1 MNLFRLLSGWRAI
14 FPCAAAALFAASL
27 ANAQAA
33 KALPQFDG
41 NRALAYT
48 REFVAVGP
56 RWVGSEGHEKAEAFL
71 RRTFAKD
78 DLEKDTFT
86 ASTPAGQKEMTNYIV
101 KFPGKKDGIIVLAGH
116 YETNYPLRNINYVG
130 ANDGGS
136 STGLLIQIANSLRG
150 KKLDGYSV
158 WLVFFDGEEA
168 FNQWSH
174 ADSLYGS
181 KHLAAKWQSDDTLPR
196 IKAFLLADMIGDRDL
211 DIDRDTNST
220 PWLLDLVHQAASL
233 YGNQSYFFE
242 RENTIEDDHLPF
254 VERHVPCADIIDI
267 DYGYNNSYHH
277 TTEDT
282 MDKLSAKSLTI
293 VGEAFLETI
302 QLVNQ
307 R

>member
-1 MNLFRLLSGWRAI
+1 MLGLPGIRRTCLGL
-14 FPCAAAALFAASL
+14 AAAALLTPRL
-27 ANAQAA
+27 ADGQSPRT
-33 KALPQFDG
+33 LPQFDG
-41 NRALAYT
+41 NRALQYT
-48 REFVAVGP
+48 NQFVAAGP
-56 RWVGSEGHEKAEAFL
+56 RWVGGEGHSRAEAFL
-71 RRTFAKD
+71 RRQFVKD

-86 ASTPAGQKEMTNYIV
+86 ASTPAGVQQMTNYIV

-116 YETNYPLRNINYVG
+116 YETNYPLRNTSYVG

-136 STGLLIQIANSLRG
+136 STGLLVQLANSFRG

-158 WLVFFDGEEA
+158 WLVFLDGEEA
-168 FNQWSH
+168 FQEWSH
-174 ADSLYGS
+174 SDSLYGS
-181 KHLAAKWQSDDTLPR
+181 RHLAAKWESDGTVKK

-220 PWLLDLVHQAASL
+220 PWLLDLVYQAASK
-233 YGNQSYFFE
+233 YGNQSYLFS

-254 VERHVPCADIIDI
+254 VERHVPSADIIDI

-277 TTEDT
+277 TTQDT

-293 VGEAFLETI
+293 VGEVFLESI
-302 QLVNQ
+302 QLLNQ

>member
-1 MNLFRLLSGWRAI
+1 MAFRSPCFSRA
-14 FPCAAAALFAASL
+14 FLALASAALLFPGL
-27 ANAQAA
+27 AGAQADRT
-33 KALPQFDG
+33 LPQFDG
-41 NRALAYT
+41 NRALQYT
-48 REFVAVGP
+48 SEFVSVGP
-56 RWVGSEGHEKAEAFL
+56 RWVGSQGHAKAEAFL
-71 RRTFAKD
+71 RRQFARD

-86 ASTPAGQKEMTNYIV
+86 ASTPAGVQQMTNYIV

-116 YETNYPLRNINYVG
+116 YETNYPLRDTSYVG

-136 STGLLIQIANSLRG
+136 STGLLLQLANSFRG

-168 FNQWSH
+168 FQEWSH

-181 KHLAAKWQSDDTLPR
+181 RHLAAKWEGDGTLRR

-220 PWLLDLVHQAASL
+220 PWLLDLIHQAASK
-233 YGNQSYFFE
+233 YGNQSYLFA

-254 VERHVPCADIIDI
+254 VERHVPAADMIDI
-267 DYGYNNSYHH
+267 DYGYNDSYHH
-277 TTEDT
+277 TIQDT

-293 VGEAFLETI
+293 VGEIFLESI
-302 QLVNQ
+302 QLLDQ